1 MDCFSN
7 SIEKKISNF
16 IEFINSIIDDE
27 HKIKFDEYKKK
38 LKDNYWQMFLFI
50 IYINEK
56 NKDKYVNEF
65 MQQFNIGIE
74 HKQKINA
81 YYDYFIW
88 IKNLIN

>member
-1 MDCFSN
+1 MDCFSDC
-7 SIEKKISNF
+7 IEKKISNF
-16 IEFINSIIDDE
+16 IEFIYTVIDDE
-27 HKIKFDEYKKK
+27 HKIKFDDYKKK

-81 YYDYFIW
+81 YYEYFISV
-88 IKNLIN
+88 KDLIN